1 MRILQL
7 IQKPQ
12 RRGAEIFAIQLS
24 EELIKLGHN
33 VLVVNIFPGLKTF
46 NFSGQTIS
54 LDRDLGK
61 RLFDFY
67 GWKNFAKI
75 IKDWQPDLIQANA
88 ADTLK
93 FASFSKKIFRWKIP
107 IIYRNAN
114 QMGDFIKGNLHRKFN
129 QFLIDSISG
138 VVSVSDASKND
149 IQKTFSFSKEKS
161 VVIPIG
167 IDPSEII
174 SKSQDVSN
182 VFNLPAPYII
192 QIGGLVSEKD
202 PLGMLEIFS
211 KLSDNNVNLIF
222 LGSGPLEKIL
232 CERIEHLKLENR
244 VQIIPNQPNIFPY
257 LKGAKALVMASKIE
271 GLPGVILE
279 AMYVKV
285 PVIAFGVGG
294 IPEVLKN
301 GDTGWCVTPN
311 DHNGFIL
318 AIKDIF
324 SIDADK
330 KETILFNAFQLVTS
344 NFSLQKVALQF
355 EDFYKRLLDSRAK

>member
-12 RRGAEIFAIQLS
+12 RRGAEIFAKQLS

-33 VLVVNIFPGLKTF
+33 VLVVSIFSGIETF
-46 NFSGQTIS
+46 NFSSQTIA

-67 GWKNFAKI
+67 GWNNFAKI

-93 FASFSKKIFRWKIP
+93 FASFSKKIFHWKIP

-211 KLSDNNVNLIF
+211 KLSDDNVNLIF

-232 CERIEHLKLENR
+232 CERIGHLKLENR
-244 VQIIPNQPNIFPY
+244 VQVIPNQPNIFPY

-271 GLPGVILE
+271 GLPAVILE

-301 GDTGWCVTPN
+301 GDTGWCIPPN
-311 DHNGFIL
+311 DKTGFVQAIEEVLSMDSDSKNVIL
-318 AIKDIF
+318 A
-324 SIDADK
+324 
-330 KETILFNAFQLVTS
+330 NAFQLVSSDYT
-344 NFSLQKVALQF
+344 LEKVALQF
-355 EDFYKRLLDSRAK
+355 EDFYKRLLNSPLK